1 MSLSEIMAQ
10 AGLTRYAEI
19 GLVLFLLL
27 FLGILVYTFRR
38 RNQAKFERASRM
50 PLEDAP
56 TTTEGARR
64 HD

>member
-10 AGLTRYAEI
+10 AGLTVYAEI
-19 GLVLFLLL
+19 GLVLFLIL

-38 RNQAKFERASRM
+38 RNRSKFERARRL

-56 TTTEGARR
+56 ITTEGARR